1 MLAHDL
7 CSLIHQAFRVRHNR
21 IAVQHTVQNLGI
33 LTILLRHGFVS
44 TVTRGT
50 VAEPNPQAFLK
61 VPPNEQRLWA
71 DLKYR
76 DDRAVLS
83 TMMPISKPSKR
94 VFMTRSEL
102 LRFCSGR
109 RVGTTKPL
117 EMGEIAVVHSRP
129 GFKTVELAK
138 EHEFVE
144 AREALALG
152 LEGEVL
158 CRAG

>member
-1 MLAHDL
+1 
-7 CSLIHQAFRVRHNR
+7 
-21 IAVQHTVQNLGI
+21 
-33 LTILLRHGFVS
+33 
-44 TVTRGT
+44 
-50 VAEPNPQAFLK
+50 
-61 VPPNEQRLWA
+61 
-71 DLKYR
+71 
-76 DDRAVLS
+76 
-83 TMMPISKPSKR
+83 
-94 VFMTRSEL
+94 MTRSEL

-129 GFKTVELAK
+129 GFQKDLSK

-152 LEGEVL
+152 SEGEVL